1 MLSTG
6 VRMTKGNR
14 VRRMQNFLLACGAVQ
29 EHRSLSFAVRNVRHG
44 LVFAMVCYSSFR
56 FQLRRSTCCR
66 RNFLSSLVEEKIKQR
81 IR

>member
-29 EHRSLSFAVRNVRHG
+29 EHRSLSFAVRNARHG
-44 LVFAMVCYSSFR
+44 LGFR
-56 FQLRRSTCCR
+56 DGLLFFVS
-66 RNFLSSLVEEKIKQR
+66 LSAEKVYMLS
-81 IR
+81 